1 MNNVTTAR
9 RPTAVALANK
19 FLWELLLTNKWDH
32 IFLGDENTGL
42 SVFPREISFCPTKDV
57 WTDGSQA
64 EGDSKLISYFEY
76 SEYSIS
82 SCVIVGM
89 RKEFVDGTE
98 LWYPNSVLLDMR
110 LLAQDLILR
119 HGSSLVATPP
129 LKVWYKE

>member
-1 MNNVTTAR
+1 MSNVTTAR

-19 FLWELLLTNKWDH
+19 FLWELFLTDKWDH

-57 WTDGSQA
+57 WMDGSQI

-76 SEYSIS
+76 SIC
-82 SCVIVGM
+82 SCVIIGM
-89 RKEFVDGTE
+89 RKEFVDGAE

-110 LLAQDLILR
+110 LLTQDLILR
-119 HGSSLVATPP
+119 HGSTLVATPP
-129 LKVWYKE
+129 FKVWYKEY